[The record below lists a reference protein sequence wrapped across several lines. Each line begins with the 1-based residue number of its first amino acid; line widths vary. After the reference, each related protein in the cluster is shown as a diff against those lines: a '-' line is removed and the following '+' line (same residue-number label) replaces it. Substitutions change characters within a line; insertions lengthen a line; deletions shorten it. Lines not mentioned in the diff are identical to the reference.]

1 MTSTHTLSI
10 GPTPFAVHTC
20 GSGIPLLL
28 LHAFPL
34 DHGMWEAQEPLA
46 DAVRIIAPDQRGFGA
61 TPGEPPIASIAGMAD
76 DAVAVLDA
84 LHVAEPAFVCGVS
97 MGGYVAQHVAA
108 RHPERVRGLI
118 LCDTKLDADTPEA
131 RAGRAGLSAKV
142 GRRGAGL
149 LADTMLG
156 TLLAQSPQAR
166 AELRRAAI
174 EELLRQTIARQ
185 SVATIQAALAAMG
198 DRPDMTD
205 MMRSLAIPTLLV
217 VGEEDT
223 FTPPAIMQ
231 RMESILPDA
240 RLLIVPQAGH
250 LVPLEAPEVFNAVAL
265 EFLHAVAGRGGAA
278 TPGH

>member
-1 MTSTHTLSI
+1 MTATHAVSL
-10 GPTPFAVHTC
+10 GDTPFAVHTR

-61 TPGEPPIASIAGMAD
+61 TPGEPPIASIAAMAD

-108 RHPERVRGLI
+108 RHRERVRGLI

-131 RAGRAGLSAKV
+131 RAGRVGLAAKV

-156 TLLAQSPQAR
+156 TLLAQSPEAR
-166 AELRRAAI
+166 TEPRRAAI
-174 EELLRQTIARQ
+174 EELLRQTIHRQ
-185 SVATIQAALAAMG
+185 SVSTIQAALAAMG

-205 MMRSLAIPTLLV
+205 AMRSLAIPTLLV
-217 VGEEDT
+217 VGQEDT
-223 FTPPAIMQ
+223 FTPPAMMQ

-240 RLLIVPQAGH
+240 RLLIVPRAGH
-250 LVPLEAPEVFNAVAL
+250 LVPLEAPEVFNAAVL
-265 EFLHAVAGRGGAA
+265 EFLHAVAGRGGEAM
-278 TPGH
+278 PGH